1 MIFFSDLDK
10 TIIHSRNSINDVNNA
25 LAIEKYL
32 SEHISFVSSEIIL
45 SLQKLSKKM
54 TIIPVTTRTVEQ
66 YKRIK
71 FESFNINFQ
80 WAITNNGAC
89 ILHNGQP
96 VMEWEKVIKT
106 KIQQS
111 ERFKVVFDK
120 YSAYK
125 NVKGILR
132 TKAAEGMFFYSIL
145 DKENFD
151 VTSIKKFIEYIET
164 VGWKYYF
171 SGRKL
176 YFIPEGITKE
186 RAVLFILEK
195 MGENNFIASGD
206 SWLDINML
214 NYSQRAYVPKHAD
227 IINKITNK
235 NLYISKG
242 HGIKATEEILNSI
255 LCV

>member
-1 MIFFSDLDK
+1 MMFFSDLDK
-10 TIIHSRNSINDVNNA
+10 TIIHSKNSIGGINEVV
-25 LAIEKYL
+25 AIEKYKG
-32 SEHISFVSSEIIL
+32 EDISFVSSEIIL
-45 SLQKLSKKM
+45 SLQRLSKKM

-66 YKRIK
+66 YKRIE

-89 ILHNGQP
+89 ILHHGQP
-96 VMEWEKVIKT
+96 LIEWETIVKT
-106 KIQQS
+106 KIEQS
-111 ERFKVVFDK
+111 ENFNIVFSE
-120 YSAYK
+120 YSDYK

-132 TKAAEGMFFYSIL
+132 TKAAEGLFFYSIL
-145 DKENFD
+145 DKEKFD
-151 VTSIKKFIEYIET
+151 VTGIKKFIDYIEA

-186 RAVLFILEK
+186 RAVVFIMEK
-195 MGENNFIASGD
+195 MGEKNFIASGD